1 MILTSKKLYPRITI
15 VYLNISEVSDYI
27 LSECY
32 RRRCNL
38 IILKLHNH
46 FNAISLGCCFNVIDS
61 RLSDSMYSFI
71 KHLKSMQ
78 MLMVFHT
85 CIHYLLLFCAYFFFR
100 VFNTKVVYIL
110 EVIFFSTREWV
121 LRARFCKRKRLRL
134 LINCIMHKI
143 STYLLA
149 SRQLM
154 LENFE
159 RFKSMCFIKKN

>member
-1 MILTSKKLYPRITI
+1 MILTSKKLYPKITI

-32 RRRCNL
+32 RGRCNH

-71 KHLKSMQ
+71 RHLKRVQ

-85 CIHYLLLFCAYFFFR
+85 CIHIICCYFALIFFSC
-100 VFNTKVVYIL
+100 FQYQGCVYFRSN
-110 EVIFFSTREWV
+110 FFSTREWV

-159 RFKSMCFIKKN
+159 RLKVCVL

>member
-1 MILTSKKLYPRITI
+1 MILTSKKLYPKITI

-27 LSECY
+27 LSDCY
-32 RRRCNL
+32 RGRCNH
-38 IILKLHNH
+38 IILKLHSH

-71 KHLKSMQ
+71 RHLKRVQ

-85 CIHYLLLFCAYFFFR
+85 CIHFICCYFALFFR
-100 VFNTKVVYIL
+100 VFTTKVVYIL

-121 LRARFCKRKRLRL
+121 LRARFCKNKILRL
-134 LINCIMHKI
+134 LIHCIMHTI
-143 STYLLA
+143 SFGQYTND
-149 SRQLM
+149 M

-159 RFKSMCFIKKN
+159 RLKVCGFFFF

>member
-1 MILTSKKLYPRITI
+1 MYTIKKPNLQAKLNYKKLILTSKKLYPKITI

-32 RRRCNL
+32 RRRCNH

-71 KHLKSMQ
+71 RHLKSMQ

-85 CIHYLLLFCAYFFFR
+85 CIHIICCYFALIFFR

-110 EVIFFSTREWV
+110 EVIFFLRESE
-121 LRARFCKRKRLRL
+121 C
-134 LINCIMHKI
+134 
-143 STYLLA
+143 
-149 SRQLM
+149 
-154 LENFE
+154 
-159 RFKSMCFIKKN
+159 

>member
-1 MILTSKKLYPRITI
+1 MYTIKKPNLQAKLNYKKLILTSKKLYPRITIVHCAIKKLVLTNKKLYPKITI

-71 KHLKSMQ
+71 RHLKSMQ

-85 CIHYLLLFCAYFFFR
+85 CIHYMLLFCAFFF
-100 VFNTKVVYIL
+100 VFSVPRLCIL
-110 EVIFFSTREWV
+110 Q
-121 LRARFCKRKRLRL
+121 K
-134 LINCIMHKI
+134 
-143 STYLLA
+143 
-149 SRQLM
+149 
-154 LENFE
+154 
-159 RFKSMCFIKKN
+159 

>member
-1 MILTSKKLYPRITI
+1 MYTIKKPNLQAKVNYKKLILTSKKLYPRITI

-71 KHLKSMQ
+71 RHLKRVQ

-85 CIHYLLLFCAYFFFR
+85 CIHIICCYFA
-100 VFNTKVVYIL
+100 L
-110 EVIFFSTREWV
+110 IFFSCFQYQGCVYFRSNFFFY
-121 LRARFCKRKRLRL
+121 ARVSVES
-134 LINCIMHKI
+134 KI
-143 STYLLA
+143 L
-149 SRQLM
+149 
-154 LENFE
+154 
-159 RFKSMCFIKKN
+159 

>member
-32 RRRCNL
+32 RRRCNH

-71 KHLKSMQ
+71 RHLKSMQ

-85 CIHYLLLFCAYFFFR
+85 CIHYMLLFCAFFSCFQYQGC
-100 VFNTKVVYIL
+100 VYYRSN
-110 EVIFFSTREWV
+110 FFSTREWV
-121 LRARFCKRKRLRL
+121 LRARFRKRKRLRL

-159 RFKSMCFIKKN
+159 RLKVCVL